1 MIENNENDEVKQSAI
16 KLSVLLLV
24 NYCKTQPVGRLVSYD
39 EIKHIVEL
47 DPRQTRE
54 GRAIMRRA
62 LKDLLKDRFVFL
74 VKRGYGI
81 YLAKGIDYRIS
92 KEEDL

>member
-1 MIENNENDEVKQSAI
+1 MREKNENKDVKQSTI
-16 KLSVLLLV
+16 ELPVLLLI
-24 NYCKTQPVGRLVSYD
+24 NHCKRQSVDRLVSYD
-39 EIKHIVEL
+39 EIKHIVQV

-62 LKDLLKDRFVFL
+62 LKDLLKDGFVFL

-81 YLAKGIDYRIS
+81 YLAKGIHYRIS
-92 KEEDL
+92 EKEDL